1 VAEDPSFA
9 RLVSLACHDLRTP
22 LATVHGFARTLVR
35 MDGVDEQMSRYLGMI
50 DAASQQLAALLDDLG
65 LAARIESGRYE
76 PTLRSA
82 STGELA
88 ESAASAAGEG
98 AAAVGADDTTVHV
111 DPDAVSRSLAA
122 FARCAIRH
130 GGVEHVELRADGETV
145 AVSPVP
151 EPALPIVL
159 GRNLQD
165 LGSAVGVRVVAAHGG
180 TIEPAGETLVVRLPR
195 GPTAQAAT

>member
-35 MDGVDEQMSRYLGMI
+35 MDEIEEPAARYISMI
-50 DAASQQLAALLDDLG
+50 DAASVQLAALLDDLG
-65 LAARIESGRYE
+65 LAARIASGRYE
-76 PTLRSA
+76 PTLRTA

-88 ESAASAAGEG
+88 ESAAAAAGEG
-98 AAAVGADDTTVHV
+98 AVAVGGDRTSVHV
-111 DPDAVSRSLAA
+111 DVDAVSRSLAA

-130 GGVEHVELRADGETV
+130 GGVPHVELRADAETV
-145 AVSPVP
+145 ALGPVP
-151 EPALPIVL
+151 SEALPIVL
-159 GRNLQD
+159 GEDLLD

-180 TIEPAGETLVVRLPR
+180 TVEPAGEALVVRLPR
-195 GPTAQAAT
+195 GPATG

>member
-35 MDGVDEQMSRYLGMI
+35 MDGVGDQMARYLGMI
-50 DAASQQLAALLDDLG
+50 DAASVQLAFLLDDLG

-76 PTLRSA
+76 PTFRSA

-88 ESAASAAGEG
+88 ESAAAAAGEG
-98 AAAVGADDTTVHV
+98 AVAVGSDETSVQV

-130 GGVEHVELRADGETV
+130 GGVEHVELRADHETV
-145 AVSPVP
+145 ALSPVP
-151 EPALPIVL
+151 VHALPIVL
-159 GRNLQD
+159 GENLQD

-180 TIEPAGETLVVRLPR
+180 ELEPTGETLVVRFPR
-195 GPTAQAAT
+195 AQTA